1 MKRETFGSRLG
12 FVLVSAGCAI
22 GLGNVWKFP
31 YVAAQYGGAAFILI
45 YLLFLAILG
54 LPILTCEFAVGRAS
68 RLGIAGAFNK
78 LEPEG
83 TKWHHYKWA
92 GLAGNILLMMYY
104 TMVSGWTLFY
114 AYRYITGELIGS
126 DIGVAEVN
134 AAFDGMT
141 GSAGTMTLWMFV
153 ALSVGCLI
161 CLGGLQKG
169 IEKIT
174 KVMMLVLIGLMVAL
188 AVHTF
193 FLGGEGPAAGLKF
206 YLVPDFTRMVEAGIG
221 NVVFAA
227 MSQAFFTLSIGI
239 GSMQIFGSYMKKD
252 NTLIKESVTV
262 IALDTSVAL
271 LAGFIVI
278 PACFAFGTTSETLQG
293 GPPLLFV
300 SLPNV
305 FNSMHPVV
313 GRIVGLLFFVF
324 MSFAALS
331 TVIAVVE
338 NIAAFFMDKW
348 NWSRKK
354 ATGITYMLL
363 LVLSMPAIL
372 GFNLWSGIKPFAG
385 GSNIMGFEDFI
396 VSNNLLPMGSLLFVM
411 FCTQKT
417 GWGWKNFKKEADT
430 GKGVKIPNWLGV
442 YMKYILPVII
452 IGVYLKGY
460 YDFFYITNDKITDYG
475 MKAVFAGLD
484 VMGICWMI
492 FAVALIGVVMYIGT
506 AKGKPQKN
514 KQ

>member
-1 MKRETFGSRLG
+1 MNKRETFGSRLG

-31 YVAAQYGGAAFILI
+31 YITGRYGGAAFILI

-68 RLGIAGAFNK
+68 RLGIAGAFDK
-78 LEPEG
+78 LEPKG
-83 TKWHHYKWA
+83 SKWHIYKWA
-92 GLAGNILLMMYY
+92 GISGNFLLMMFY
-104 TMVSGWTLFY
+104 TMVSGWMVYY
-114 AYRYITGELIGS
+114 AYRYIIG
-126 DIGVAEVN
+126 DLMALDNAGVE
-134 AAFDGMT
+134 AAFGNML
-141 GSAGTMTLWMFV
+141 SSPGTLTMWMFI
-153 ALSVGCLI
+153 ALTISCTVCLS
-161 CLGGLQKG
+161 GLQKG

-193 FLGGEGPAAGLKF
+193 FLGGKGPAEGLKF
-206 YLVPDFTRMVEAGIG
+206 YLVPDFKRMYNAGIG

-239 GSMQIFGSYMKKD
+239 GSMQIFGSYMQKE

-262 IALDTSVAL
+262 IALDTFVAL
-271 LAGFIVI
+271 VAGFIVI
-278 PACFAFGTTSETLQG
+278 PACFAFGTTSESLQA
-293 GPPLLFV
+293 GPPLLFI

-305 FNSMHPVV
+305 FNSMNPVV

-338 NIAAFFMDKW
+338 NIVAFFMDQW

-354 ATGITYMLL
+354 ATIITYFLL

-372 GFNLWSGIKPFAG
+372 GFNVL
-385 GSNIMGFEDFI
+385 SNIRPFGGETGIMDLEDFI
-396 VSNNLLPMGSLLFVM
+396 VSYNLLPIGSLLFVM
-411 FCTQKT
+411 FCTRKT
-417 GWGWKNFKKEADT
+417 GWGWENFKQEADE
-430 GKGVKIPNWLGV
+430 GNGAKIPNWLRV

-460 YDFFYITNDKITDYG
+460 YDFFVITPEKTEKFG
-475 MKAVFAGLD
+475 MTPVFAGLD
-484 VMGICWMI
+484 KKGICWML
-492 FAVALIGVVMYIGT
+492 FAFVIVAFTIYISS
-506 AKGKPQKN
+506 AKSKKKEN
-514 KQ
+514 

>member
-1 MKRETFGSRLG
+1 MNNRETFGSRLG

-31 YVAAQYGGAAFILI
+31 YITAQYGGAAFILI

-68 RLGIAGAFNK
+68 RLGIAGAFNT
-78 LEPEG
+78 LEPKG
-83 TKWHHYKWA
+83 SKWHHYKWA
-92 GLAGNILLMMYY
+92 GVSGNFLLMMFY
-104 TMVSGWTLFY
+104 TMVSGWMVYY
-114 AYRYITGELIGS
+114 AYRYITGDLMGLDS
-126 DIGVAEVN
+126 AGVG
-134 AAFDGMT
+134 AAFEGMLA
-141 GSAGTMTLWMFV
+141 SPGTLTLWMFI
-153 ALSVGCLI
+153 ALTVSCVV

-174 KVMMLVLIGLMVAL
+174 KVMMLILIGLMVAL
-188 AVHTF
+188 AIHTF
-193 FLGGEGPAAGLKF
+193 FLGGQGPVEGLKF
-206 YLVPDFTRMVEAGIG
+206 YLVPDFGKMVEAGIG

-262 IALDTSVAL
+262 IALDTLVAL
-271 LAGFIVI
+271 MAGFIVI
-278 PACFAFGTTSETLQG
+278 PACFAFGTTSETLQA

-338 NIAAFFMDKW
+338 NIVAFFMDQWK
-348 NWSRKK
+348 WSRKK
-354 ATGITYMLL
+354 ATIITYFLL

-372 GFNLWSGIKPFAG
+372 GFNLWAGVKPFGGSSGI
-385 GSNIMGFEDFI
+385 MDLEDFI
-396 VSNNLLPMGSLLFVM
+396 VSYNLLPMGSLLFVM
-411 FCTQKT
+411 FCTRKT
-417 GWGWKNFKKEADT
+417 GWGWKNFKKEADE
-430 GKGVKIPNWLGV
+430 GKGAKIPNWLGV
-442 YMKYILPVII
+442 YMKFILPLII

-460 YDFFYITNDKITDYG
+460 YDFFVITPEKMEKFG
-475 MKAVFAGLD
+475 MTPVFAGLD
-484 VMGICWMI
+484 IMGICWMI
-492 FAVALIGVVMYIGT
+492 FAFVVIAAVMWISSIKGT
-506 AKGKPQKN
+506 AE